1 MQLTLMDVALLIL
14 LWCGNHAHQ
23 SGKKVSKNRLRKE
36 KICLPIFQI
45 YLEEEKKTDIGE
57 PEMEQEE
64 KFVLGD

>member
-45 YLEEEKKTDIGE
+45 YLEEKKPDIGE
-57 PEMEQEE
+57 PEIEQEE
-64 KFVLGD
+64 KFVFAD